1 MTQAEADRV
10 TEGER
15 VRTGNLTGTVVGAT
29 INCLSIQWDGRDTP
43 EIYMSDDVPH
53 IISAGQRWLNL

>member
-15 VRTGNLTGTVVGAT
+15 VRTRDLTGTVVGT
-29 INCLSIQWDGRDTP
+29 TVNCVSIQWDGRQTP
-43 EIYMSDDVPH
+43 EIYLSDDMSH
-53 IISAGQRWLNL
+53 IANAL